1 MIKLKIGIA
10 SDHRGYE
17 VKNKLIDALKKKY
30 EIIDYGTNNTESTDY
45 PVYAFKLCEDINK
58 IDFGILLCGTGIG
71 ISIAANKVKKIRCAR
86 VVSIEDAY
94 LARYHNNANVIAL
107 SSEQDIDKLIELI
120 EKFINTE
127 FSNESRHIRRNEMID
142 NYD

>member
-10 SDHRGYE
+10 CDHRGYKI
-17 VKNKLIDALKKKY
+17 KNDIIKKLQEKY
-30 EIIDYGTNNTESTDY
+30 EVIDYGTNSEESKDY
-45 PVYAFKLCEDINK
+45 PIYAFKLCEDIKN

-107 SSEQDIDKLIELI
+107 SSEQNIDNLIELI

-127 FSNESRHIRRNEMID
+127 FSNEPRHIRRNEMID